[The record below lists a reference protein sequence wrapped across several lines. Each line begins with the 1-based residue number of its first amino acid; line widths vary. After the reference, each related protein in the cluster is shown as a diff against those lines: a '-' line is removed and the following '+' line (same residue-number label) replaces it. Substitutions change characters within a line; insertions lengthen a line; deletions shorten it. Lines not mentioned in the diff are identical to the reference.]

1 VDTLIFLLIFLTLL
15 AMVVGKRA
23 LALGLFFVSLLA
35 TLLLFGM
42 HVTSSLK
49 LNF

>member
-1 VDTLIFLLIFLTLL
+1 MDTLIFLLIFATLL
-15 AMVVGKRA
+15 AAAAGKPP

-35 TLLLFGM
+35 TLLLFGS
-42 HVTSSLK
+42 HVTSPLK